1 MDKSYDYSAW
11 HSAVR
16 APKPSVTVDP
26 PKNDSKPVFT
36 PAEWLAAFNPP
47 KPSVTVDPPKND
59 PKAAFGNAKPS
70 VSCIPPV
77 AIFAMG
83 QAMQSGAD
91 KYGAF
96 NWRSTTVN
104 ASVYYNAVQRHL
116 MAWWDGQES
125 DPDTAASHLGHAM
138 AGMALILDG
147 QSLGVLNDDRP
158 VKGGL
163 PGFLKDNTKHKDAT

>member
-16 APKPSVTVDP
+16 APKPG
-26 PKNDSKPVFT
+26 
-36 PAEWLAAFNPP
+36 
-47 KPSVTVDPPKND
+47 VTVDPPKND